1 MYLVLWRLCTPE
13 KGDAGRVRWECV
25 SGWGSI
31 LFEVKERKN
40 EGKDSWKGT
49 GKVVNI

>member
-1 MYLVLWRLCTPE
+1 MEALYPREGGCW
-13 KGDAGRVRWECV
+13 KGEMGVCEWVE
-25 SGWGSI
+25 SI